1 MYLFGFGS
9 LINLTSA
16 QKSFK
21 RVLTQDDLI
30 PVKIKGYERVW
41 NAIESIQFEEKKV
54 NGVFLN
60 IQKNENSILDGVVIE
75 ISQEELDILKLREKN
90 YSCITIQSK
99 DTLNKDF
106 KSDLIA
112 FMTTNEK
119 KLAKVGDLNTF
130 IPAKYIQIIKEALKN
145 YDDDFVKGFEKSLKN
160 YPFTLKEGS
169 YIFTDPIQN
178 NVAREGIKKQ
188 DESK

>member
-130 IPAKYIQIIKEALKN
+130 IPAKYVQIIKDALKN

-160 YPFTLKEGS
+160 YPFSLKEGS